1 MKKSFQLSAGQ
12 LSGRGQKK
20 IIYANAAPINSHLSM
35 AILAVN
41 AAGPS
46 LT

>member
-12 LSGRGQKK
+12 RFGRGQKR
-20 IIYANAAPINSHLSM
+20 IIYARAAPINSHLSM
-35 AILAVN
+35 EILAVN

-46 LT
+46 VT